1 MKELSLESIQKTEQ
15 ENFNSCKI
23 ATIEYLEEIDP
34 DLLSPRDALEKIYK
48 LKRILEGKHELMEE

>member
-1 MKELSLESIQKTEQ
+1 MKELSLESIPKAKS
-15 ENFNSCKI
+15 ENLNSCKI
-23 ATIEYLEEIDP
+23 ATIEYLKEIDP